1 MKSIT
6 QILKEIKALNEKLP
20 NDLEKKVGNVLFGEN
35 PAIAKLQKAPAKPE
49 ELDTSW
55 EDNLYFKLKTWV
67 NSSGTDVANY
77 FTKNKKLL
85 QTLAKE
91 FPLVLQPPIGK
102 IAYRG
107 TSIKINS
114 LKNAFIKK
122 QYTIVKVGGKEVFRF
137 KDLEYNPNR
146 KSQSWTVDPKIA
158 FKFEG
163 KANNEDSIHVV
174 YAIKV
179 NNDFIFSS
187 ELLNIIFDANENEK
201 EVVRVGGKGTFE
213 AFVDSKVFLNTW
225 KLEPKD
231 NFVHKLENAAPFF
244 EPMVDK
250 YNKLADKDN
259 KRFGEK
265 LIKPVKNIESIIK
278 NFGDYPTDIKVSL
291 LNSLTNTPS
300 NFNLNNEY
308 QKALVQFIKSVK
320 NK

>member
-1 MKSIT
+1 MKPIT

-20 NDLEKKVGNVLFGEN
+20 NDLQKKVGNVLFGEN
-35 PAIAKLQKAPAKPE
+35 PAITKLQKAPAEPE

-67 NSSGTDVANY
+67 SSSGIDVANY
-77 FTKNKKLL
+77 FAKNKELL

-91 FPLVLQPPIGK
+91 FPSVLQPPIGK

-137 KDLEYNPNR
+137 KNLEYNPNR

-163 KANNEDSIHVV
+163 RANNEDSIHVV
-174 YAIKV
+174 YATKV

-187 ELLNIIFDANENEK
+187 ELLNIIFDASENEK

-244 EPMVDK
+244 EPLVDK
-250 YNKLADKDN
+250 YNKLAAKDN
-259 KRFGEK
+259 KRFGEEM
-265 LIKPVKNIESIIK
+265 IPPVRSVDDIIK
-278 NFGDYPTDIKVSL
+278 VADSGPEAFKFKMEYSL
-291 LNSLTNTPS
+291 AV
-300 NFNLNNEY
+300 
-308 QKALVQFIKSVK
+308 KQFIKSVK

>member
-1 MKSIT
+1 MKPIT

-20 NDLEKKVGNVLFGEN
+20 NDLQKKVGNVLFGEN
-35 PAIAKLQKAPAKPE
+35 PAIAKLQKAPAEPE

-67 NSSGTDVANY
+67 SSSGTDVANY
-77 FTKNKKLL
+77 FTKNKELL

-91 FPLVLQPPIGK
+91 FPSVLQPPIGK

-137 KDLEYNPNR
+137 KNLEYNPNR

-163 KANNEDSIHVV
+163 RANNEDSIHVV
-174 YAIKV
+174 YATKV

-187 ELLNIIFDANENEK
+187 ELLNIIFDASENEK

-244 EPMVDK
+244 EPLVDK
-250 YNKLADKDN
+250 YNKLAAKDN
-259 KRFGEK
+259 KRFGEEM
-265 LIKPVKNIESIIK
+265 IPPVRSVDDIIK
-278 NFGDYPTDIKVSL
+278 VADSGPEAFKFKMEYSL
-291 LNSLTNTPS
+291 AV
-300 NFNLNNEY
+300 
-308 QKALVQFIKSVK
+308 KQFIKSVK

>member
-1 MKSIT
+1 MKPIT

-20 NDLEKKVGNVLFGEN
+20 NDLQKKVGNVLFGEN

-67 NSSGTDVANY
+67 SSSGIDVANY
-77 FTKNKKLL
+77 FAKNKELL

-91 FPLVLQPPIGK
+91 FPSVLQPPIGK

-137 KDLEYNPNR
+137 KNLEYNPNR

-163 KANNEDSIHVV
+163 RANNEDSIHVV
-174 YAIKV
+174 YATKV

-187 ELLNIIFDANENEK
+187 ELLNIIFDASENEK

-244 EPMVDK
+244 EPLVDK
-250 YNKLADKDN
+250 YNKLAAKDN
-259 KRFGEK
+259 KRFGEEM
-265 LIKPVKNIESIIK
+265 IPPVRSVDDIIK
-278 NFGDYPTDIKVSL
+278 VADSGPEAFKFKMEYSL
-291 LNSLTNTPS
+291 AV
-300 NFNLNNEY
+300 
-308 QKALVQFIKSVK
+308 KQFIKSVK

>member
-1 MKSIT
+1 MKPIT

-20 NDLEKKVGNVLFGEN
+20 NDLQKKVGNVLFGEN
-35 PAIAKLQKAPAKPE
+35 PAIAKLQKAPAEPE

-67 NSSGTDVANY
+67 SSSGIDVANY
-77 FTKNKKLL
+77 FAKNKELL

-91 FPLVLQPPIGK
+91 FPSVLQPPIGK

-122 QYTIVKVGGKEVFRF
+122 QYTIVKVCGKEVFRF
-137 KDLEYNPNR
+137 KNLEYNPNR

-163 KANNEDSIHVV
+163 RANNEDSIHVV
-174 YAIKV
+174 YATKV

-187 ELLNIIFDANENEK
+187 ELLNIIFDASENEK

-244 EPMVDK
+244 EPLVDK
-250 YNKLADKDN
+250 YNKLAAKDN
-259 KRFGEK
+259 KRFGEEM
-265 LIKPVKNIESIIK
+265 IPPVRSVDDIIK
-278 NFGDYPTDIKVSL
+278 VADSGPEAFKFKMEYSL
-291 LNSLTNTPS
+291 AV
-300 NFNLNNEY
+300 
-308 QKALVQFIKSVK
+308 KQFIKSVK

>member
-1 MKSIT
+1 MKPIT

-20 NDLEKKVGNVLFGEN
+20 NDLQKKVGNVLFGEN

-67 NSSGTDVANY
+67 SSSGTDVANY
-77 FTKNKKLL
+77 FTKNKELL

-91 FPLVLQPPIGK
+91 FPSVLQPPIGK

-137 KDLEYNPNR
+137 KNLEYNPNR

-163 KANNEDSIHVV
+163 RANNEDSIHVV
-174 YAIKV
+174 YATKV

-187 ELLNIIFDANENEK
+187 ELLNIIFDASENEK

-244 EPMVDK
+244 EPLVDK
-250 YNKLADKDN
+250 YNKLAAKDN
-259 KRFGEK
+259 KRFGEEM
-265 LIKPVKNIESIIK
+265 IPPVRSIDDIIK
-278 NFGDYPTDIKVSL
+278 VADSGPEAFKFKMEYSL
-291 LNSLTNTPS
+291 AV
-300 NFNLNNEY
+300 
-308 QKALVQFIKSVK
+308 KQFIKSVK

>member
-1 MKSIT
+1 MKPIT

-35 PAIAKLQKAPAKPE
+35 PAIAKLQKAPAEPE

-67 NSSGTDVANY
+67 SSSGIDVANY
-77 FTKNKKLL
+77 FAKNKELL

-91 FPLVLQPPIGK
+91 FPSVLQPPIGK

-137 KDLEYNPNR
+137 KNLEYNPNR

-163 KANNEDSIHVV
+163 RANNEDSIHVV
-174 YAIKV
+174 YATKV

-187 ELLNIIFDANENEK
+187 ELLNIIFDASENEK

-244 EPMVDK
+244 EPLVDK
-250 YNKLADKDN
+250 YNKLAAKDN
-259 KRFGEK
+259 KRFGEEM
-265 LIKPVKNIESIIK
+265 IPPVRSVDDIIK
-278 NFGDYPTDIKVSL
+278 VADSGPEAFKFKMEYSL
-291 LNSLTNTPS
+291 AV
-300 NFNLNNEY
+300 
-308 QKALVQFIKSVK
+308 KQFIKSVK

>member
-20 NDLEKKVGNVLFGEN
+20 NDLKKKVGNVLFGEN
-35 PAIAKLQKAPAKPE
+35 PAITKLQKAPAEPE

-67 NSSGTDVANY
+67 TSSGTDVANY
-77 FTKNKKLL
+77 FTKNKELL

-91 FPLVLQPPIGK
+91 FPSVLQPPIGK

-137 KDLEYNPNR
+137 KNLEYNPNR

-163 KANNEDSIHVV
+163 RANNEDSIHVV
-174 YAIKV
+174 YATKV

-187 ELLNIIFDANENEK
+187 ELLNIIFDASENEK

-244 EPMVDK
+244 EPLVDK
-250 YNKLADKDN
+250 YNKLAAKDN
-259 KRFGEK
+259 KRFGEEM
-265 LIKPVKNIESIIK
+265 IPPVRSVDDIIK
-278 NFGDYPTDIKVSL
+278 VADSGPEAFKFKMEYSL
-291 LNSLTNTPS
+291 AV
-300 NFNLNNEY
+300 
-308 QKALVQFIKSVK
+308 KQFIKSVK

>member
-1 MKSIT
+1 MKPIT

-35 PAIAKLQKAPAKPE
+35 PAITKLQKAPAEPE

-67 NSSGTDVANY
+67 SSSGIDVANY
-77 FTKNKKLL
+77 FAKNKELL

-91 FPLVLQPPIGK
+91 FPSVLQPPIGK

-137 KDLEYNPNR
+137 KNLEYNPNR
-146 KSQSWTVDPKIA
+146 KSQSWTVDPKVA

-163 KANNEDSIHVV
+163 RANNEDSIHVV
-174 YAIKV
+174 YATKV

-187 ELLNIIFDANENEK
+187 ELLNIIFDASENEK

-244 EPMVDK
+244 EPLVDK
-250 YNKLADKDN
+250 YNKLAAKDN
-259 KRFGEK
+259 KRFGEEM
-265 LIKPVKNIESIIK
+265 IPPVRSVDDIIK
-278 NFGDYPTDIKVSL
+278 VADSGPEAFKFKMEYSL
-291 LNSLTNTPS
+291 AV
-300 NFNLNNEY
+300 
-308 QKALVQFIKSVK
+308 KQFIKSVK

>member
-1 MKSIT
+1 M
-6 QILKEIKALNEKLP
+6 
-20 NDLEKKVGNVLFGEN
+20 
-35 PAIAKLQKAPAKPE
+35 
-49 ELDTSW
+49 
-55 EDNLYFKLKTWV
+55 
-67 NSSGTDVANY
+67 
-77 FTKNKKLL
+77 L

-91 FPLVLQPPIGK
+91 FPSVLQPPIGK

-137 KDLEYNPNR
+137 KNLEYNPNR

-163 KANNEDSIHVV
+163 RANNEDSIHVV
-174 YAIKV
+174 YATKV

-187 ELLNIIFDANENEK
+187 ELLNIIFDASENEK

-244 EPMVDK
+244 EPLVDK
-250 YNKLADKDN
+250 YNKLAAKDN
-259 KRFGEK
+259 KRFGEEM
-265 LIKPVKNIESIIK
+265 IPPVRSIDDIIK
-278 NFGDYPTDIKVSL
+278 VADSGPEAFKFKMEYSL
-291 LNSLTNTPS
+291 AV
-300 NFNLNNEY
+300 
-308 QKALVQFIKSVK
+308 KQFIKSVK

>member
-1 MKSIT
+1 MKPIT

-35 PAIAKLQKAPAKPE
+35 PAITKLQKAPAEPE

-67 NSSGTDVANY
+67 SSSGTDVANY
-77 FTKNKKLL
+77 FTKNKELL

-91 FPLVLQPPIGK
+91 FPSVLQPPIGK

-137 KDLEYNPNR
+137 KNLEYNPNR

-163 KANNEDSIHVV
+163 RANNEDSIHVV
-174 YAIKV
+174 YATKV

-187 ELLNIIFDANENEK
+187 ELLNIIFDASENEK

-244 EPMVDK
+244 EPLVDK
-250 YNKLADKDN
+250 YNKLAAKDN
-259 KRFGEK
+259 KRFGEEM
-265 LIKPVKNIESIIK
+265 IPPVRSVDDIIK
-278 NFGDYPTDIKVSL
+278 VADSGPEAFKFKMEYSL
-291 LNSLTNTPS
+291 AV
-300 NFNLNNEY
+300 
-308 QKALVQFIKSVK
+308 KQFIKSVK

>member
-1 MKSIT
+1 MKPIT

-20 NDLEKKVGNVLFGEN
+20 NDLQKKVGNVLFGEN

-55 EDNLYFKLKTWV
+55 EDNLYFTLKTWV
-67 NSSGTDVANY
+67 SSSGIDVANY
-77 FTKNKKLL
+77 FAKNKELL

-91 FPLVLQPPIGK
+91 FPSVLQPPIGK

-137 KDLEYNPNR
+137 KNLEYNPNR

-163 KANNEDSIHVV
+163 RANNEDSIHVV
-174 YAIKV
+174 YATKV

-187 ELLNIIFDANENEK
+187 ELLNIIFDASENEK

-244 EPMVDK
+244 EPLVDK
-250 YNKLADKDN
+250 YNKLAAKDN
-259 KRFGEK
+259 KRFGEEM
-265 LIKPVKNIESIIK
+265 IPPVRSVDDIIK
-278 NFGDYPTDIKVSL
+278 VADSGPEAFKFKMEYSL
-291 LNSLTNTPS
+291 AV
-300 NFNLNNEY
+300 
-308 QKALVQFIKSVK
+308 KQFIKSVK

>member
-1 MKSIT
+1 MKPIT

-20 NDLEKKVGNVLFGEN
+20 NDLQKKVGNVLFGEN
-35 PAIAKLQKAPAKPE
+35 PAITKLQKAPAEPE

-67 NSSGTDVANY
+67 NSSGIDVANY
-77 FTKNKKLL
+77 FTKNKELL

-91 FPLVLQPPIGK
+91 FPSVLQPPIGK

-137 KDLEYNPNR
+137 KNLEYNPNR

-163 KANNEDSIHVV
+163 RANNEDSIHVV
-174 YAIKV
+174 YATKV

-244 EPMVDK
+244 EPLVDK
-250 YNKLADKDN
+250 YNKLAAKDN
-259 KRFGEK
+259 KRFGEEM
-265 LIKPVKNIESIIK
+265 IPPVRSVDDIIK
-278 NFGDYPTDIKVSL
+278 VADSGPEAFKFKMEYSL
-291 LNSLTNTPS
+291 AV
-300 NFNLNNEY
+300 
-308 QKALVQFIKSVK
+308 KQFIKSVK

>member
-1 MKSIT
+1 MKPIT

-35 PAIAKLQKAPAKPE
+35 PAITKLQKAPAEPE

-67 NSSGTDVANY
+67 SSSGIDVANY
-77 FTKNKKLL
+77 FTKNKELL

-91 FPLVLQPPIGK
+91 FPSVLQPPIGK

-137 KDLEYNPNR
+137 KNLEYNPNR
-146 KSQSWTVDPKIA
+146 KSQSCTVDPKIA

-163 KANNEDSIHVV
+163 RANNEDSIHVV
-174 YAIKV
+174 YATKV

-244 EPMVDK
+244 EPLVDK
-250 YNKLADKDN
+250 YNKLAAKDN
-259 KRFGEK
+259 KRFGEEM
-265 LIKPVKNIESIIK
+265 IPPVRSVDDIIK
-278 NFGDYPTDIKVSL
+278 VADSGPEAFKFKMEYSL
-291 LNSLTNTPS
+291 AV
-300 NFNLNNEY
+300 
-308 QKALVQFIKSVK
+308 KQFIKSVK

>member
-1 MKSIT
+1 MKPIT

-20 NDLEKKVGNVLFGEN
+20 NDLLKKVGNVLFGEN
-35 PAIAKLQKAPAKPE
+35 PAIAKLQKAPAEPE

-67 NSSGTDVANY
+67 SSSGTDVANY
-77 FTKNKKLL
+77 FTKNKELL

-91 FPLVLQPPIGK
+91 FPSVLQPPIGK

-137 KDLEYNPNR
+137 KNLEYNPNR

-163 KANNEDSIHVV
+163 RANNEDSIHVV
-174 YAIKV
+174 YATKV

-187 ELLNIIFDANENEK
+187 ELLNIIFDASENEK

-244 EPMVDK
+244 EPLVDK
-250 YNKLADKDN
+250 YNKLAAKDN
-259 KRFGEK
+259 KRFGEEM
-265 LIKPVKNIESIIK
+265 IPPVRSVDDIIK
-278 NFGDYPTDIKVSL
+278 VADSGPEAFKFKMEYSL
-291 LNSLTNTPS
+291 AV
-300 NFNLNNEY
+300 
-308 QKALVQFIKSVK
+308 KQFIKSVK

>member
-1 MKSIT
+1 MKPIT

-20 NDLEKKVGNVLFGEN
+20 NDLQKKVGNVLFGEN
-35 PAIAKLQKAPAKPE
+35 PAITKLQKAPAEPE

-67 NSSGTDVANY
+67 SSSEIDVANY
-77 FTKNKKLL
+77 FTKNKELL

-91 FPLVLQPPIGK
+91 FPSVLQPPIGK

-137 KDLEYNPNR
+137 KNLEYNPNR

-163 KANNEDSIHVV
+163 RANNEDSIHVV
-174 YAIKV
+174 YATKV

-187 ELLNIIFDANENEK
+187 ELLNIIFDASENEK

-244 EPMVDK
+244 EPLVDK
-250 YNKLADKDN
+250 YNKLAAKDN
-259 KRFGEK
+259 KRFGEEM
-265 LIKPVKNIESIIK
+265 IPPVRSVDDIIK
-278 NFGDYPTDIKVSL
+278 VADSGPEAFKFKMEYSL
-291 LNSLTNTPS
+291 AV
-300 NFNLNNEY
+300 
-308 QKALVQFIKSVK
+308 KQFIKSVK

>member
-1 MKSIT
+1 MKPIT

-20 NDLEKKVGNVLFGEN
+20 NDLQKKVGNVLFGEN
-35 PAIAKLQKAPAKPE
+35 PAITKLQKAPAEPE

-55 EDNLYFKLKTWV
+55 EDNLYFKLKNWV
-67 NSSGTDVANY
+67 SSSEIDVANY
-77 FTKNKKLL
+77 FTKNKELL

-91 FPLVLQPPIGK
+91 FPSVLQPPIGK

-137 KDLEYNPNR
+137 KNLEYNPNR

-163 KANNEDSIHVV
+163 RANNEDSIHVV
-174 YAIKV
+174 YATKV

-244 EPMVDK
+244 EPLVDK
-250 YNKLADKDN
+250 YNKLAAKDN
-259 KRFGEK
+259 KRFGEEM
-265 LIKPVKNIESIIK
+265 IPPVRSVDDIIK
-278 NFGDYPTDIKVSL
+278 VADSGPEAFKFKMEYSL
-291 LNSLTNTPS
+291 AV
-300 NFNLNNEY
+300 
-308 QKALVQFIKSVK
+308 KQFIKSVK

>member
-1 MKSIT
+1 MKPIT

-35 PAIAKLQKAPAKPE
+35 PAIAKLQKAPAEPE

-67 NSSGTDVANY
+67 SSSGTDVANY
-77 FTKNKKLL
+77 FTKNKELL

-91 FPLVLQPPIGK
+91 FPSVLQPPIGK

-137 KDLEYNPNR
+137 KNLEYNPNR

-163 KANNEDSIHVV
+163 RANNEDSIHVV
-174 YAIKV
+174 YATKV

-187 ELLNIIFDANENEK
+187 ELLNIIFDASENEK

-231 NFVHKLENAAPFF
+231 NFVHKLTKAAPFF
-244 EPMVDK
+244 EPLVDK
-250 YNKLADKDN
+250 YNKLAAKDN
-259 KRFGEK
+259 KRFGEEM
-265 LIKPVKNIESIIK
+265 IPPVRSVDDIIK
-278 NFGDYPTDIKVSL
+278 VADSGPEAFKFKMEYSL
-291 LNSLTNTPS
+291 AV
-300 NFNLNNEY
+300 
-308 QKALVQFIKSVK
+308 KQFIKSVK

>member
-1 MKSIT
+1 MKPIT

-35 PAIAKLQKAPAKPE
+35 PAITKLQKAPAKPE

-67 NSSGTDVANY
+67 SSSGTDVANY
-77 FTKNKKLL
+77 FTKNKELL

-91 FPLVLQPPIGK
+91 FPSVLQPPIGK

-137 KDLEYNPNR
+137 KNLEYNPNR

-163 KANNEDSIHVV
+163 RANNEDSIHVV
-174 YAIKV
+174 YATKV

-187 ELLNIIFDANENEK
+187 ELLNIIFDASENEK

-244 EPMVDK
+244 EPLVDK
-250 YNKLADKDN
+250 YNKLAAKDN
-259 KRFGEK
+259 KRFGEEM
-265 LIKPVKNIESIIK
+265 IPPVRSVDDIIK
-278 NFGDYPTDIKVSL
+278 VADSGPEAFKFKMEYSL
-291 LNSLTNTPS
+291 AV
-300 NFNLNNEY
+300 
-308 QKALVQFIKSVK
+308 KQFIKSVK

>member
-1 MKSIT
+1 MKPIT

-35 PAIAKLQKAPAKPE
+35 PAITKLQKAPAEPE

-67 NSSGTDVANY
+67 SSSGIDVANY
-77 FTKNKKLL
+77 FAKNKELL

-91 FPLVLQPPIGK
+91 FPSVLQPPIGK

-137 KDLEYNPNR
+137 KNLEYNPNR
-146 KSQSWTVDPKIA
+146 KSQSWTVDPKVA

-163 KANNEDSIHVV
+163 RANNEDSIHVV
-174 YAIKV
+174 YATKV

-187 ELLNIIFDANENEK
+187 ELLNIIFDTSENEK

-244 EPMVDK
+244 EPLVDK
-250 YNKLADKDN
+250 YNKLAAKDN
-259 KRFGEK
+259 KRFGEEM
-265 LIKPVKNIESIIK
+265 IPPVRSVDDIIK
-278 NFGDYPTDIKVSL
+278 VADSGPEAFKFKMEYSL
-291 LNSLTNTPS
+291 AV
-300 NFNLNNEY
+300 
-308 QKALVQFIKSVK
+308 KQFIKSVK

>member
-1 MKSIT
+1 MKPIT

-20 NDLEKKVGNVLFGEN
+20 NDLKKKVGNVLFGEN
-35 PAIAKLQKAPAKPE
+35 PAITKLQKAPAEPE

-67 NSSGTDVANY
+67 SSSGTDVANY
-77 FTKNKKLL
+77 FTKNKELL

-91 FPLVLQPPIGK
+91 FPSVLQPPIGK

-137 KDLEYNPNR
+137 KNLEYNPNR

-163 KANNEDSIHVV
+163 RANNEDSIHVV
-174 YAIKV
+174 YATKV

-187 ELLNIIFDANENEK
+187 ELLNIIFDASENEK

-244 EPMVDK
+244 EPLVDK
-250 YNKLADKDN
+250 YNKLAAKDN
-259 KRFGEK
+259 KRFGEEM
-265 LIKPVKNIESIIK
+265 IPPVRSVDDIIK
-278 NFGDYPTDIKVSL
+278 VADSGPEAFKFKMEYSL
-291 LNSLTNTPS
+291 AV
-300 NFNLNNEY
+300 
-308 QKALVQFIKSVK
+308 KQFIKSVK

>member
-1 MKSIT
+1 MKPIT

-35 PAIAKLQKAPAKPE
+35 PAITKLQKAPAEPE

-67 NSSGTDVANY
+67 SSSEIDVANY
-77 FTKNKKLL
+77 FTKNKELL

-91 FPLVLQPPIGK
+91 FPSVLQPPIGK

-137 KDLEYNPNR
+137 KNLEYNPNR

-163 KANNEDSIHVV
+163 RANNEDSIHVV
-174 YAIKV
+174 YATKV

-187 ELLNIIFDANENEK
+187 ELLNIIFDASENEK

-244 EPMVDK
+244 EPLVDK
-250 YNKLADKDN
+250 YNKLAAKDN
-259 KRFGEK
+259 KRFGEEM
-265 LIKPVKNIESIIK
+265 IPPVRSVDDIIK
-278 NFGDYPTDIKVSL
+278 VADSGPEAFKFKMEYSL
-291 LNSLTNTPS
+291 AV
-300 NFNLNNEY
+300 
-308 QKALVQFIKSVK
+308 KQFIKSVK

>member
-1 MKSIT
+1 MKPIT

-35 PAIAKLQKAPAKPE
+35 PAITKLQKAPAEPE

-67 NSSGTDVANY
+67 SSSGIDVANY
-77 FTKNKKLL
+77 FAKNKELL

-91 FPLVLQPPIGK
+91 FPSVLQPPIGK

-137 KDLEYNPNR
+137 KNLEYNPNR

-163 KANNEDSIHVV
+163 RANNEDSIHVV
-174 YAIKV
+174 YATKV

-187 ELLNIIFDANENEK
+187 ELLNIIFDASENEK

-244 EPMVDK
+244 EPLVDK
-250 YNKLADKDN
+250 YNKLAAKDN
-259 KRFGEK
+259 KRFGEEM
-265 LIKPVKNIESIIK
+265 IPPVRSVDDIIK
-278 NFGDYPTDIKVSL
+278 VADSGPEAFKFKMEYSL
-291 LNSLTNTPS
+291 AV
-300 NFNLNNEY
+300 
-308 QKALVQFIKSVK
+308 KQFIKSVK

>member
-1 MKSIT
+1 MKPIT

-35 PAIAKLQKAPAKPE
+35 PAIAKLQKAPAEPE

-67 NSSGTDVANY
+67 SSSGIDVANY
-77 FTKNKKLL
+77 FAKNKELL

-91 FPLVLQPPIGK
+91 FPSVLQPPIGK

-137 KDLEYNPNR
+137 KNLEYNPNR

-163 KANNEDSIHVV
+163 RANNEDSIHVV
-174 YAIKV
+174 YATKV

-187 ELLNIIFDANENEK
+187 ELLNIIFDASENEK

-231 NFVHKLENAAPFF
+231 NFVHKLENAATFF
-244 EPMVDK
+244 EPLVDK
-250 YNKLADKDN
+250 YNKLSAKDN
-259 KRFGEK
+259 KRFGEEM
-265 LIKPVKNIESIIK
+265 IPPVRSVDDIIK
-278 NFGDYPTDIKVSL
+278 VADSGPEAFKFKMEYSL
-291 LNSLTNTPS
+291 AV
-300 NFNLNNEY
+300 
-308 QKALVQFIKSVK
+308 KQFIKSVK

>member
-1 MKSIT
+1 MKPIT

-35 PAIAKLQKAPAKPE
+35 PAITKLQKAPAEPE

-77 FTKNKKLL
+77 FTKNKELL

-91 FPLVLQPPIGK
+91 FPSVLQPPIGK

-137 KDLEYNPNR
+137 KNLEYNPNR

-163 KANNEDSIHVV
+163 RANNEDSIHVV
-174 YAIKV
+174 YATKV

-187 ELLNIIFDANENEK
+187 ELLNIIFDASENEK

-244 EPMVDK
+244 EPLVDK
-250 YNKLADKDN
+250 YNKLAAKDN
-259 KRFGEK
+259 KRFGEEM
-265 LIKPVKNIESIIK
+265 IPPVRSVDDIIK
-278 NFGDYPTDIKVSL
+278 VADSGPEAFKFKMEYSL
-291 LNSLTNTPS
+291 AV
-300 NFNLNNEY
+300 
-308 QKALVQFIKSVK
+308 KQFIKSVK

>member
-1 MKSIT
+1 MKPIT

-20 NDLEKKVGNVLFGEN
+20 NDLQKKVGNVLFGEN
-35 PAIAKLQKAPAKPE
+35 PAIAKLQKAPAEPE

-67 NSSGTDVANY
+67 SSSGTDVANY
-77 FTKNKKLL
+77 FTKNKELL

-91 FPLVLQPPIGK
+91 FPSVLQPPIGK

-137 KDLEYNPNR
+137 KNLEYNPNR

-163 KANNEDSIHVV
+163 RANNEDSIHVV
-174 YAIKV
+174 YATKV

-187 ELLNIIFDANENEK
+187 ELLNIIFDASENEK

-244 EPMVDK
+244 EPLVDK
-250 YNKLADKDN
+250 YNKLAAKDN
-259 KRFGEK
+259 KRFGEEM
-265 LIKPVKNIESIIK
+265 IPPVRSIDDIIK
-278 NFGDYPTDIKVSL
+278 VADSGPEAFKFKMEYSL
-291 LNSLTNTPS
+291 AV
-300 NFNLNNEY
+300 
-308 QKALVQFIKSVK
+308 KQFIKSVK

>member
-1 MKSIT
+1 MKPIT

-20 NDLEKKVGNVLFGEN
+20 NDLQKKVGNVLFGEN

-67 NSSGTDVANY
+67 SSSGTDVANY
-77 FTKNKKLL
+77 FTKNKELL

-91 FPLVLQPPIGK
+91 FPSVLQPPIGK

-137 KDLEYNPNR
+137 KNLEYNPNR

-163 KANNEDSIHVV
+163 RANNEDSIHVV
-174 YAIKV
+174 YATKV

-244 EPMVDK
+244 EPLVDK
-250 YNKLADKDN
+250 YNKLAAKDN
-259 KRFGEK
+259 KRFGEEM
-265 LIKPVKNIESIIK
+265 IPPVRSVDDIIK
-278 NFGDYPTDIKVSL
+278 VADSGPEAFKFKMEYSL
-291 LNSLTNTPS
+291 AV
-300 NFNLNNEY
+300 
-308 QKALVQFIKSVK
+308 KQFIKSVK

>member
-1 MKSIT
+1 MKPIT
-6 QILKEIKALNEKLP
+6 QILKEIKALNEKLSS
-20 NDLEKKVGNVLFGEN
+20 DLEKKVGNVLFGED
-35 PAIAKLQKAPAKPE
+35 PAIAKLQKAPTKPV

-67 NSSGTDVANY
+67 SSSGIDVANY
-77 FTKNKKLL
+77 FAKNKELL

-91 FPLVLQPPIGK
+91 FPSVLQPPIGK

-137 KDLEYNPNR
+137 KNLEYNPNR

-163 KANNEDSIHVV
+163 RANNEDSIHVV
-174 YAIKV
+174 YATKV

-187 ELLNIIFDANENEK
+187 ELLNIIFDASENEK

-244 EPMVDK
+244 EPLVDK
-250 YNKLADKDN
+250 YNKLAAKDN
-259 KRFGEK
+259 KRFGEEM
-265 LIKPVKNIESIIK
+265 IPPVRSVDDIIK
-278 NFGDYPTDIKVSL
+278 VADSGPEAFKFKMEYSL
-291 LNSLTNTPS
+291 AV
-300 NFNLNNEY
+300 
-308 QKALVQFIKSVK
+308 KQFIKSVK

>member
-1 MKSIT
+1 MKPIT

-20 NDLEKKVGNVLFGEN
+20 NDLQKKVGNVLFGEN

-77 FTKNKKLL
+77 FTKNKELL

-91 FPLVLQPPIGK
+91 FPSVLQPPIGK

-137 KDLEYNPNR
+137 KNLEYNPNR

-163 KANNEDSIHVV
+163 RANNEDSIHVV
-174 YAIKV
+174 YATKV

-187 ELLNIIFDANENEK
+187 ELLNIIFDASENEK

-244 EPMVDK
+244 EPLVDK
-250 YNKLADKDN
+250 YNKLAAKDN
-259 KRFGEK
+259 KRFGEEM
-265 LIKPVKNIESIIK
+265 IPPVRSVDDIIK
-278 NFGDYPTDIKVSL
+278 VADSGPEAFKFKMEYSL
-291 LNSLTNTPS
+291 AV
-300 NFNLNNEY
+300 
-308 QKALVQFIKSVK
+308 KQFIKSVK

>member
-1 MKSIT
+1 MKPIT

-20 NDLEKKVGNVLFGEN
+20 NDLQKKVGNVLFGEN
-35 PAIAKLQKAPAKPE
+35 PAIAKLQKAPAEPE

-67 NSSGTDVANY
+67 SSSGTDVANY
-77 FTKNKKLL
+77 FTKNKELL

-91 FPLVLQPPIGK
+91 FPSVLQPPIGK

-137 KDLEYNPNR
+137 KNLEYNPNR

-163 KANNEDSIHVV
+163 RANNEDSIHVV
-174 YAIKV
+174 YATKV

-187 ELLNIIFDANENEK
+187 ELLNIIFDASENEK

-244 EPMVDK
+244 EPLVVK
-250 YNKLADKDN
+250 YNKLAAKDN
-259 KRFGEK
+259 KRFGEEM
-265 LIKPVKNIESIIK
+265 IPPVRSVDDIIK
-278 NFGDYPTDIKVSL
+278 VADSGPEAFKFKMEYSL
-291 LNSLTNTPS
+291 AV
-300 NFNLNNEY
+300 
-308 QKALVQFIKSVK
+308 KQFIKSVK

>member
-1 MKSIT
+1 MKPIT

-20 NDLEKKVGNVLFGEN
+20 NDLQKKVGNVLFGEN

-77 FTKNKKLL
+77 FTKNKELL

-91 FPLVLQPPIGK
+91 FPSVLQPPIGK

-137 KDLEYNPNR
+137 KNLEYNPNR

-163 KANNEDSIHVV
+163 RANNEDSIHVV
-174 YAIKV
+174 YATKV
-179 NNDFIFSS
+179 NNDFIFSPQ
-187 ELLNIIFDANENEK
+187 LMNIIFKHEES
-201 EVVRVGGKGTFE
+201 EVIRVGSKGTFE

-244 EPMVDK
+244 EPLVDK
-250 YNKLADKDN
+250 YNKLAAKDN
-259 KRFGEK
+259 KRFGEEM
-265 LIKPVKNIESIIK
+265 IPPVRSVDDIIK
-278 NFGDYPTDIKVSL
+278 VADSGPEAFKFKMEYSL
-291 LNSLTNTPS
+291 AV
-300 NFNLNNEY
+300 
-308 QKALVQFIKSVK
+308 KQFIKSVK